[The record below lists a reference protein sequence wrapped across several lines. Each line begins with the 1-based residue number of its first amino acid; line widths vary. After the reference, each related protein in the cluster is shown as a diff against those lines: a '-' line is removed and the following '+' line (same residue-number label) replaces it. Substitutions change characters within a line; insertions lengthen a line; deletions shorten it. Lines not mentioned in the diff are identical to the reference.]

1 MAEGEVV
8 LVADMNT
15 SNELVGIAA
24 CTGSDTQVA
33 VVVATSCDTGLV
45 GGTDAPCAVVV
56 PERLWADMTAG
67 STFVPF
73 QVGIEEVLPCIMV
86 TGLMLPCECCVK
98 SSLVQCSN
106 TKTDTVTMALGKL
119 CDCHA

>member
-1 MAEGEVV
+1 M

-15 SNELVGIAA
+15 ANELVGIAA
-24 CTGSDTQVA
+24 STGSDAQVT
-33 VVVATSCDTGLV
+33 VMVATSCDTRLV

-73 QVGIEEVLPCIMV
+73 QVGIEEVFPSIV
-86 TGLMLPCECCVK
+86 VKGFMLP
-98 SSLVQCSN
+98 
-106 TKTDTVTMALGKL
+106 
-119 CDCHA
+119 

>member
-1 MAEGEVV
+1 MTEGEIV
-8 LVADMNT
+8 LIADMNT
-15 SNELVGIAA
+15 ADELVGIAA
-24 CTGSDTQVA
+24 CTGSDTQIA

-73 QVGIEEVLPCIMV
+73 QVGIEEVFPSIVV
-86 TGLMLPCECCVK
+86 TGLMLP
-98 SSLVQCSN
+98 
-106 TKTDTVTMALGKL
+106 
-119 CDCHA
+119 